1 MNYVKNLEHRKIEL
15 KKEKNM
21 AIIKIT
27 EESRKHLV
35 NRAQQR
41 FNCQPKDA
49 AEYIENFIEVLENQS
64 PDDWRFTRSPVAKFI
79 IYDQK
84 SSFRI
89 LGRTYRDVGKDF
101 LEKLKILKFIK
112 NSPEKEHQ
120 EAIRIL
126 AQEYLAIIQGPDAK
140 IIHELK
146 TIYSKDKDIGE
157 LKNSYKS
164 ARIDLSHLIPI
175 NARRIATRPNAIV
188 TENNEL
194 WVRQKELIKI
204 PQEID
209 YLFFERLTKEGT
221 DKSYVYIYS
230 HDFSGNI
237 KLHQKYQTGKW
248 PIYLFK
254 SKLSE
259 DLHTASYWSLPT
271 YIDTI
276 YLDLKYRAE
285 KYPLSLTEEESL
297 LKFRIELI
305 INYLKKEMEWSNNK

>member
-15 KKEKNM
+15 KKGKNM

-209 YLFFERLTKEGT
+209 YLFFERLTKEGI

-237 KLHQKYQTGKW
+237 KLHQKYQTGKG

-305 INYLKKEMEWSNNK
+305 INYLKKEMEWSNKR

>member
-175 NARRIATRPNAIV
+175 NARRIATRPNTIV

>member
-1 MNYVKNLEHRKIEL
+1 
-15 KKEKNM
+15 M
-21 AIIKIT
+21 AITKIT

-41 FNCQPKDA
+41 FDCQPKDA
-49 AEYIENFIEVLENQS
+49 VKYIENFIEVLENQS

-89 LGRTYRDVGKDF
+89 LGRSYRNVGKDF
-101 LEKLKILKFIK
+101 LEKIKITKFIK

-120 EAIRIL
+120 KAIQML
-126 AQEYLAIIQGPDAK
+126 AQEYLAIIQDPDAK

-164 ARIDLSHLIPI
+164 ARTDLSHLIPI
-175 NARRIATRPNAIV
+175 NAKRIATRPNAIV

-209 YLFFERLTKEGT
+209 YLFFERLTKEGL
-221 DKSYVYIYS
+221 DRSYIHIYA

-237 KLHQKYQTGKW
+237 KLHQKYQTGKG

-254 SKLSE
+254 LKLSE

-276 YLDLKYRAE
+276 YFDLKYRAE
-285 KYPLSLTEEESL
+285 KFPLSLTEEELL
-297 LKFRIELI
+297 LKLRIELI
-305 INYLKKEMEWSNNK
+305 INFLKMEMGWSDNR

>member
-1 MNYVKNLEHRKIEL
+1 
-15 KKEKNM
+15 
-21 AIIKIT
+21 
-27 EESRKHLV
+27 
-35 NRAQQR
+35 
-41 FNCQPKDA
+41 
-49 AEYIENFIEVLENQS
+49 
-64 PDDWRFTRSPVAKFI
+64 
-79 IYDQK
+79 
-84 SSFRI
+84 
-89 LGRTYRDVGKDF
+89 
-101 LEKLKILKFIK
+101 
-112 NSPEKEHQ
+112 
-120 EAIRIL
+120 
-126 AQEYLAIIQGPDAK
+126 
-140 IIHELK
+140 
-146 TIYSKDKDIGE
+146 
-157 LKNSYKS
+157 
-164 ARIDLSHLIPI
+164 
-175 NARRIATRPNAIV
+175 V

>member
-1 MNYVKNLEHRKIEL
+1 
-15 KKEKNM
+15 M

-41 FNCQPKDA
+41 FNCRPKDA
-49 AEYIENFIEVLENQS
+49 VKYIENFIEVLENQS
-64 PDDWRFTRSPVAKFI
+64 PDDWRFTRNPVAKFI

-89 LGRTYRDVGKDF
+89 LGRTYRNVGKDF
-101 LEKLKILKFIK
+101 LEKIKITKFIK

-120 EAIRIL
+120 KAIQIL
-126 AQEYLAIIQGPDAK
+126 AQEYLAIIQDPDAK

-146 TIYSKDKDIGE
+146 TIYSKDKNIGE
-157 LKNSYKS
+157 LKNTYKS
-164 ARIDLSHLIPI
+164 TRIELYHIIPN
-175 NARRIATRPNAIV
+175 NAKRIATRPNAIV

-209 YLFFERLTKEGT
+209 YLFFEHLTKEGI
-221 DKSYVYIYS
+221 DKSYIHIYA

-237 KLHQKYQTGKW
+237 KLHQKYQAAKE
-248 PIYLFK
+248 PIYPPKL
-254 SKLSE
+254 KLSGI
-259 DLHTASYWSLPT
+259 LHTASYWALPT
-271 YIDTI
+271 YIDII
-276 YLDLKYRAE
+276 YLYLKYRSE
-285 KYPLSLTEEESL
+285 KFPISLIEEESL
-297 LKFRIELI
+297 LEFRIELI
-305 INYLKKEMEWSNNK
+305 SNYLKEETECANKR

>member
-1 MNYVKNLEHRKIEL
+1 MG
-15 KKEKNM
+15 
-21 AIIKIT
+21 
-27 EESRKHLV
+27 
-35 NRAQQR
+35 
-41 FNCQPKDA
+41 
-49 AEYIENFIEVLENQS
+49 
-64 PDDWRFTRSPVAKFI
+64 RS
-79 IYDQK
+79 
-84 SSFRI
+84 
-89 LGRTYRDVGKDF
+89 YRNVGKDF
-101 LEKLKILKFIK
+101 LKKIKITKFIK

-120 EAIRIL
+120 KAIQIL
-126 AQEYLAIIQGPDAK
+126 AQEYLAIIQNPDAK

-175 NARRIATRPNAIV
+175 NAKRIATRPNAIV

-209 YLFFERLTKEGT
+209 YLFFERLTKEGL
-221 DKSYVYIYS
+221 DRSYIHIYT

-237 KLHQKYQTGKW
+237 KLHQKYQTGKG

-276 YLDLKYRAE
+276 YFDLKYRAE
-285 KYPLSLTEEESL
+285 KFPLSLTEEELL
-297 LKFRIELI
+297 LKLCIELI
-305 INYLKKEMEWSNNK
+305 INFLKMEMGWSDNK

>member
-1 MNYVKNLEHRKIEL
+1 
-15 KKEKNM
+15 M

-27 EESRKHLV
+27 KESRKHLV
-35 NRAQQR
+35 NRAQRR

-49 AEYIENFIEVLENQS
+49 VKYIENFIEVLENKS

-89 LGRTYRDVGKDF
+89 LGRSYRNVGKDF
-101 LEKLKILKFIK
+101 LEKIKITKFIK
-112 NSPEKEHQ
+112 NFPEKEHQ
-120 EAIRIL
+120 KAIQIL
-126 AQEYLAIIQGPDAK
+126 AQEYLAMIQDPDVK

-175 NARRIATRPNAIV
+175 NTKRIATRPNAIV

-194 WVRQKELIKI
+194 WARQKELIKI

-209 YLFFERLTKEGT
+209 YLFFERLTKEGL
-221 DKSYVYIYS
+221 DRSYI
-230 HDFSGNI
+230 HI
-237 KLHQKYQTGKW
+237 C
-248 PIYLFK
+248 P
-254 SKLSE
+254 
-259 DLHTASYWSLPT
+259 
-271 YIDTI
+271 
-276 YLDLKYRAE
+276 
-285 KYPLSLTEEESL
+285 
-297 LKFRIELI
+297 
-305 INYLKKEMEWSNNK
+305 